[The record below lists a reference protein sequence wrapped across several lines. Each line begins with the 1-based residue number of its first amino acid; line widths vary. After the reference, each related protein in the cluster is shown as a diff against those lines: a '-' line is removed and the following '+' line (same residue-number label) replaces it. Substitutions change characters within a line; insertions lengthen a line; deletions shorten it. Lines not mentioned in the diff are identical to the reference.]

1 MSGIVAYGTYL
12 PYWRLERKAIGE
24 ALGVSAGSGTRAVA
38 SYDEDTTSMAVEA
51 ARATLRGLV
60 RWGAPTWPPKPPNAR
75 HAPAEP
81 GRSSKDSDG
90 LLAGPETLYFATSDP
105 AYLDKTNA
113 TAIHAALDLP
123 STTMA
128 VDMVGSVRSAAGALR
143 VALDARA
150 PSLAVMSDVRTGLPG
165 GADERDGGDGA
176 VAFLCG
182 DDDVLAEPLGSA
194 SATAEFLDRWR
205 LPGDAASRQWEERFG
220 EAAYVPLGESALGEA
235 LKQAGVT
242 AQALTRLIVAG
253 PHGRAVKR
261 VAAGA
266 GVKKDAIADDLT
278 AVVGNTGAA
287 HAGLLLAD
295 ALDRARP
302 DELIAVVSL
311 ADGAD
316 VTVWRTTGARRDQKP
331 SATVADQI
339 GSAKGRVAY
348 STWLTWRGFLRR
360 EPPRRPDPQ
369 PPEAPPAFRHEA
381 WKFAF
386 TGSRCQACGVRHLP
400 PQRVCVKCQAIDRMA
415 PERMA
420 DVPATIATF
429 TIDRLAFSPSPPM
442 VAAVIDF
449 EGGGRYQCE
458 LTDVDPKTVAIGN
471 RVEMTFRRLMTAGGV
486 HNYFWKA
493 RPIRGAAG

>member
-1 MSGIVAYGTYL
+1 MRGIVAYAAYL

-24 ALGVSAGSGTRAVA
+24 ALGISAGSGTRSVA

-51 ARATLRGLV
+51 GRAALRGL
-60 RWGAPTWPPKPPNAR
+60 RG
-75 HAPAEP
+75 
-81 GRSSKDSDG
+81 
-90 LLAGPETLYFATSDP
+90 AGPEALYFATSDP

-123 STTMA
+123 SSVMA
-128 VDMVGSVRSAAGALR
+128 VDMVGAVRSAAGALR
-143 VALDARA
+143 VALDARV
-150 PSLAVMSDVRTGLPG
+150 PVLAVLSDVRTGLPG

-176 VAFLCG
+176 AAFLFG
-182 DDDVLAEPLGSA
+182 DDGVLAEPLGSA

-220 EAAYVPLGESALGEA
+220 ESAYVPLGESALAEA

-242 AQALTRLIVAG
+242 AQSLTRLIVAG

-266 GVKKDAIADDLT
+266 GVKKEAIADDLT

-295 ALDRARP
+295 ALDRAGA
-302 DELIAVVSL
+302 DEMIAVVSL

-316 VTVWRTTGARRDQKP
+316 VTVWRTT
-331 SATVADQI
+331 SACVDAPTAPTVAEQI
-339 GSAKGRVAY
+339 ASAKGRVAY
-348 STWLTWRGFLRR
+348 NTWLTWRGFLRR

-369 PPEAPPAFRHEA
+369 GPEAPPSFRHEA

-386 TGSRCQACGVRHLP
+386 TGSRCQACGMRHLP

-420 DVPATIATF
+420 DIPATIATF

-458 LTDVDPKTVAIGN
+458 LTDVDPKSVAIGN
-471 RVEMTFRRLMTAGGV
+471 RVEMTFRRPITAGGV

-493 RPIRGAAG
+493 RPIRNPS

>member
-1 MSGIVAYGTYL
+1 MRGIVAYAAYL

-24 ALGVSAGSGTRAVA
+24 ALGLSAGSGTRAVA

-51 ARATLRGLV
+51 GRAALRGL
-60 RWGAPTWPPKPPNAR
+60 RGP
-75 HAPAEP
+75 
-81 GRSSKDSDG
+81 
-90 LLAGPETLYFATSDP
+90 GPEALYFATSDP

-123 STTMA
+123 SAAMA

-143 VALDARA
+143 VALDARV
-150 PSLAVMSDVRTGLPG
+150 PVLGVMSDVRTGLPG

-176 VAFLCG
+176 AAFLVG
-182 DDDVLAEPLGSA
+182 DDGVLAEPLGSA

-205 LPGDAASRQWEERFG
+205 LPGDSASRQWEERFG
-220 EAAYVPLGESALGEA
+220 EAAYVPLGESALAEA

-242 AQALTRLIVAG
+242 AQSLTRLIVAG

-266 GVKKDAIADDLT
+266 GVTKEAIADDLA

-295 ALDRARP
+295 ALDRAGA
-302 DELIAVVSL
+302 DEVIAVVSL

-316 VTVWRTTGARRDQKP
+316 VTVWRTT
-331 SATVADQI
+331 SACVDRPTAPTVAAQI
-339 GSAKGRVAY
+339 ASAKGRVAY
-348 STWLTWRGFLRR
+348 NTWLTWRGFLRR

-369 PPEAPPAFRHEA
+369 GPEAPPSLRHEA

-386 TGSRCQACGVRHLP
+386 TGSRCQACGTRHLP

-415 PERMA
+415 PEPMA

-458 LTDVDPKTVAIGN
+458 LTDVDPKSVAIGN
-471 RVEMTFRRLMTAGGV
+471 HVEMTFRRPITAGGV
-486 HNYFWKA
+486 HNYFWKC
-493 RPIRGAAG
+493 RPVRNPS

>member
-1 MSGIVAYGTYL
+1 MRGIVAYGTYL
-12 PYWRLERKAIGE
+12 PYWRLDRKSIGE
-24 ALGVSAGSGTRAVA
+24 ALGVSAGSGTRAIA
-38 SYDEDTTSMAVEA
+38 SYDEDTTSLAVEA
-51 ARATLRGLV
+51 GRVALRGL
-60 RWGAPTWPPKPPNAR
+60 A
-75 HAPAEP
+75 HAPEV
-81 GRSSKDSDG
+81 
-90 LLAGPETLYFATSDP
+90 LYFATSDP

-113 TAIHAALDLP
+113 SAIHAALDLP
-123 STTMA
+123 AGTMA

-143 VALDARA
+143 AALDARA
-150 PSLAVMSDVRTGLPG
+150 PALAVASDIRVGLPG
-165 GADERDGGDGA
+165 GGDEREGGDA
-176 VAFLCG
+176 AAAFVFG
-182 DDDVLAEPLGSA
+182 DDSVLAEPIGAA

-205 LPGDAASRQWEERFG
+205 LPGEPASHQWEERFG
-220 EAAYVPLGESALGEA
+220 EAAYVPLGEAALTEA

-242 AQALTRLIVAG
+242 AQSLTRLIVAG
-253 PHGRAVKR
+253 PHARAARR
-261 VAAGA
+261 VATGAGA
-266 GVKKDAIADDLT
+266 TKEAVGDDLT
-278 AVVGNTGAA
+278 NVIGNTGAA

-295 ALDRARP
+295 ALDRAKP
-302 DELIAVVSL
+302 GALIAVVSL

-316 VTVWRTTGARRDQKP
+316 VTVWKTTDGIGRRMR

-339 GSAKGRVAY
+339 LSAKGRVAY
-348 STWLTWRGFLRR
+348 NTWLTWRGFLRR

-369 PPEAPPAFRHEA
+369 PPEAPPSFRSEA

-386 TGSRCQACGVRHLP
+386 TGSRCQACGTRHLP
-400 PQRVCVKCQAIDRMA
+400 PQRVCVKCQAIDRMT
-415 PERMA
+415 PERLA

-471 RVEMTFRRLMTAGGV
+471 CVEMTFRRLLTAGSV

-493 RPIRGAAG
+493 RPLRTA